1 MEIEMKMEIEVE
13 WLVKRTTTPTP
24 RAKCKVLHSANSGG
38 ADATKRPTPN
48 DTLNQI
54 LLVRD
59 YESYGRR
66 RDGQLRRGEAQP
78 DPALLRL
85 RHYDSCKNE
94 PLSALKRDKAA
105 RLNIFNRKQLQNSGF
120 SRIGR
125 GAI

>member
-13 WLVKRTTTPTP
+13 WLLKEDDDADTADKVQSCTRPT
-24 RAKCKVLHSANSGG
+24 AAAQYANTDG

-66 RDGQLRRGEAQP
+66 RDGQLRRGEAEP
-78 DPALLRL
+78 DPAFLRL
-85 RHYDSCKNE
+85 RLLQE
-94 PLSALKRDKAA
+94 RAA
-105 RLNIFNRKQLQNSGF
+105 V
-120 SRIGR
+120 
-125 GAI
+125 GAEA